1 MTTAGDAVTSAVIAA
16 VSAQTGVSGD
26 EIVGR
31 RLRASTV
38 EARFLVVYLLR
49 VDYAMTLDRI
59 GRLLD
64 RDPSTVLSAVR
75 QTQRRLRLETHLVE
89 TLDGIRA
96 ALRADSPG
104 KSGDEDPGRPATSPS
119 GPYTLPPRG
128 MLHIPRRRPRRGPGV
143 NRRRVLVLIL
153 VLAAALAAGAVR
165 SRSAGTA
172 SGPVVSATEGLPP
185 SPPSRANA
193 ATSPEAPA
201 GPTTTTTY
209 PRSATSAQAVP
220 ATTNA
225 PTPAP
230 TSPPVATLEEPRRST
245 PAVED
250 HDDESSAA
258 VYALDPGRRTLAR
271 PRLRALQTPRRRD
284 RAPDHSMR
292 KPRRPRSE
300 ESRLERP
307 RSLPAPRTL
316 LGPDMAR
323 RQDPRREPRRPG
335 RRRRRRHIRP
345 RRLHHRRRL
354 ASIQSRRL
362 DTLDVL
368 LMSLPGDARRLE
380 AFR

>member
-225 PTPAP
+225 PAPAS
-230 TSPPVATLEEPRRST
+230 TSPPVATLEELGAARPPPLITTTAAPPVTTTKAPRSSRWIPNVERWRGLVTALRIIQCESGGDPEAAN
-245 PAVED
+245 PA
-250 HDDESSAA
+250 SSARG
-258 VYALDPGRRTLAR
+258 LF
-271 PRLRALQTPRRRD
+271 Q
-284 RAPDHSMR
+284 H
-292 KPRRPRSE
+292 
-300 ESRLERP
+300 LERYW
-307 RSLPAPRTL
+307 
-316 LGPDMAR
+316 GPTWRGDKIRGNRAAR
-323 RQDPRREPRRPG
+323 AG
-335 RRRRRRHIRP
+335 
-345 RRLHHRRRL
+345 
-354 ASIQSRRL
+354 
-362 DTLDVL
+362 V
-368 LMSLPGDARRLE
+368 GDADIFDPVASTIVAAWLRYK
-380 AFR
+380 AGGWTHWTCY